1 MSKQHHQSQGNSL
14 SEEKFRRI
22 FEVAS
27 DGLIYMDTSG
37 RIVDVNEQ
45 AVRIFGGSKE
55 DLLGKH
61 FTRVGVVSSTNL
73 PRITKAFAS
82 ILLGRGAPLE
92 VQIRNKKGQMRF
104 LECSYSVM
112 KTDGRLAGILAI
124 ARDITERKKAERALL
139 ESQQKF
145 ERLFSGSPEAAVFV
159 DARDHVQD
167 INSRFSE
174 LFGYSSEEALG
185 KALDDLI
192 VPTDRREEAEILT
205 QKSAVGY
212 VDHETVRKRK
222 DGLPIPVL
230 MSAAPVTLEGQNTGC
245 VVLYRDIAERKKIE
259 EQLRESEERLK
270 GITERSFDAILAMD
284 LEGRITFV
292 SFVAERILGYKPEE
306 IKGKSLHT
314 FFAEREIPK
323 AAQAFA
329 EVASGKS
336 MRGLELELLRKD
348 GSSVTVE
355 VNGAPIIKDG
365 KVVGVQATARDI
377 SERKQMQQKL
387 QEYSEELE
395 ALVEKR
401 TRQLEEAQDQL
412 VKSERLAAIGQV
424 AAMVGHDLRN
434 PLAGIKGAAYYLK
447 TKPALRKDRKTM
459 EMLELIEKDIEYSN
473 KIITDLLEYSGDV
486 HLELTETTP
495 KLIIGETL
503 SLLEVPNNIQ
513 VINLTESDPR
523 IKADIEKLNRA
534 FVNLIKNAIDAMPY
548 GGKLAIKST
557 GTNDNVE
564 FTFADTGMGMTKEQM
579 GKIWAPF
586 FTTKAKGMGLG
597 LPICKRIIEAHKGY
611 ITVESMPGIG
621 TTFTVTIP
629 IEPKPTEG
637 GEKVWVNVPES
648 LSSMTTKA
656 SEKS

>member
-14 SEEKFRRI
+14 SEEKFKRI

-45 AVRIFGGSKE
+45 AVRLFGGSKE

-61 FTRVGVVSSTNL
+61 FTHVGVVSSTNL

-82 ILLGRGAPLE
+82 IFLGRGAPLE
-92 VQIRNKKGQMRF
+92 VQIRDKKGQMRF

-124 ARDITERKKAERALL
+124 ARDVTEGKKAERALL

-159 DARDHVQD
+159 DARDHVLD
-167 INSRFSE
+167 TNSRFSE

-205 QKSAVGY
+205 QKSMVGY

-222 DGLPIPVL
+222 DGLSIPVL
-230 MSAAPVTLEGQNTGC
+230 MSAAPVTLEGQYTGC

-259 EQLRESEERLK
+259 EQLRESEERLR
-270 GITERSFDAILAMD
+270 GITERSFDAILSMD

-401 TRQLEEAQDQL
+401 TRQLKEAQDQL

-434 PLAGIKGAAYYLK
+434 PLTGIKGAVYYLK
-447 TKPALRKDRKTM
+447 TKPALRKDKKTM

-473 KIITDLLEYSGDV
+473 KIITDLLEYSRDV

-513 VINLTESDPR
+513 VTNLTESDPR
-523 IKADIEKLNRA
+523 IKADIEKLNRV

-564 FTFADTGMGMTKEQM
+564 LTFADTGMGMTKEQM
-579 GKIWAPF
+579 GEIWTPF

-611 ITVESMPGIG
+611 IAVESMPGIG
-621 TTFTVTIP
+621 TTFMVTIP

>member
-401 TRQLEEAQDQL
+401 TRQLKEAQDQL

-434 PLAGIKGAAYYLK
+434 PLTGIKGAAYYLK
-447 TKPALRKDRKTM
+447 TKPALRKDKKTM

-473 KIITDLLEYSGDV
+473 KIITDLLEYSRDV

-597 LPICKRIIEAHKGY
+597 LPICKGIIEAHKGY

>member
-1 MSKQHHQSQGNSL
+1 MSKKHHQSQGNSL
-14 SEEKFRRI
+14 SEEKFKRI

-27 DGLIYMDTSG
+27 DSLIYMDTSG

-92 VQIRNKKGQMRF
+92 VQIRNKKGQMQF

-112 KTDGRLAGILAI
+112 KTDGKLAGILAI
-124 ARDITERKKAERALL
+124 ARDITERKKAEKALL

-434 PLAGIKGAAYYLK
+434 PLTGIKGAAYYLK

-473 KIITDLLEYSGDV
+473 KIITDLLECSRHV

-495 KLIIGETL
+495 KLIIGKTL

-523 IKADIEKLNRA
+523 IKADIEKLNRV

-579 GKIWAPF
+579 GEIWAPF

>member
-1 MSKQHHQSQGNSL
+1 
-14 SEEKFRRI
+14 
-22 FEVAS
+22 
-27 DGLIYMDTSG
+27 
-37 RIVDVNEQ
+37 
-45 AVRIFGGSKE
+45 
-55 DLLGKH
+55 
-61 FTRVGVVSSTNL
+61 
-73 PRITKAFAS
+73 
-82 ILLGRGAPLE
+82 
-92 VQIRNKKGQMRF
+92 
-104 LECSYSVM
+104 
-112 KTDGRLAGILAI
+112 
-124 ARDITERKKAERALL
+124 
-139 ESQQKF
+139 
-145 ERLFSGSPEAAVFV
+145 
-159 DARDHVQD
+159 
-167 INSRFSE
+167 
-174 LFGYSSEEALG
+174 
-185 KALDDLI
+185 
-192 VPTDRREEAEILT
+192 
-205 QKSAVGY
+205 
-212 VDHETVRKRK
+212 
-222 DGLPIPVL
+222 
-230 MSAAPVTLEGQNTGC
+230 MSAAPVTLEGQYTGC
-245 VVLYRDIAERKKIE
+245 VVLYRDIAERKRIE
-259 EQLRESEERLK
+259 EQLRESEERLR

-401 TRQLEEAQDQL
+401 TRQLKEAQDQL

-434 PLAGIKGAAYYLK
+434 PLTGIKGAAYYLK
-447 TKPALRKDRKTM
+447 TKPALRKDKKTM

-473 KIITDLLEYSGDV
+473 KIITDLLEYSRDV

-495 KLIIGETL
+495 KLIIGGTL

-513 VINLTESDPR
+513 VINLTESNPR

-534 FVNLIKNAIDAMPY
+534 FVNLIKNAIGAMPY

-597 LPICKRIIEAHKGY
+597 LPICKGIIEAHKGY

>member
-434 PLAGIKGAAYYLK
+434 PLTGIKGAAYYLK
-447 TKPALRKDRKTM
+447 TKPALRKDKKTM

-473 KIITDLLEYSGDV
+473 RIITDLLEYSRDV

-597 LPICKRIIEAHKGY
+597 LPICKGIIEAHKGY

>member
-1 MSKQHHQSQGNSL
+1 MSNQHHQSQGNSL
-14 SEEKFRRI
+14 SEEKFKRI

-92 VQIRNKKGQMRF
+92 VQIRNKKGQMQF

-112 KTDGRLAGILAI
+112 KTDGKLAGILAI
-124 ARDITERKKAERALL
+124 AKDITERKKAEKALL

-192 VPTDRREEAEILT
+192 VPADKREEAEILT
-205 QKSAVGY
+205 QKSMVGY

-222 DGLPIPVL
+222 DGLSIPVL

-523 IKADIEKLNRA
+523 IKADIEKLNRV

-579 GKIWAPF
+579 GEIWTPF

>member
-523 IKADIEKLNRA
+523 IKADIEKLNRV

-597 LPICKRIIEAHKGY
+597 LPICKGIIEAHKGY

>member
-14 SEEKFRRI
+14 SEEKFKGI

-112 KTDGRLAGILAI
+112 KTDGKLAGILAI

-145 ERLFSGSPEAAVFV
+145 ERLFSGIPEAAVFV

-192 VPTDRREEAEILT
+192 VPADKREEAEILT
-205 QKSAVGY
+205 QKSMVGY

-222 DGLPIPVL
+222 DGLSIPVL
-230 MSAAPVTLEGQNTGC
+230 MSAAPVTLEGQYTGC

-259 EQLRESEERLK
+259 EQLRESEERLR

-292 SFVAERILGYKPEE
+292 SFVAERIIGYKPEE

-401 TRQLEEAQDQL
+401 TRQLKEAQDQL

-434 PLAGIKGAAYYLK
+434 PLTGIKGAAYYLK
-447 TKPALRKDRKTM
+447 TKPALRKDKKTM

-473 KIITDLLEYSGDV
+473 KIITDLLEYSRDV

-503 SLLEVPNNIQ
+503 SPLEVPNNIQ

-597 LPICKRIIEAHKGY
+597 LPICKGIIEAHKGY

>member
-314 FFAEREIPK
+314 FFAERETPK

-447 TKPALRKDRKTM
+447 TKPALRKDKKTM

-579 GKIWAPF
+579 GEIWTPF

-597 LPICKRIIEAHKGY
+597 LPICKGIIEAHKGY

>member
-473 KIITDLLEYSGDV
+473 KIITDLLEYSRDV

>member
-14 SEEKFRRI
+14 SEEKFKRI

-112 KTDGRLAGILAI
+112 KTDGKLAGILAI

-597 LPICKRIIEAHKGY
+597 LPICKGIIEAHKGY

>member
-14 SEEKFRRI
+14 SEEKFKGI

-112 KTDGRLAGILAI
+112 KTDGKLAGILAI
-124 ARDITERKKAERALL
+124 ARDITERKKAEKALL

-192 VPTDRREEAEILT
+192 VPADKREEAEILT
-205 QKSAVGY
+205 QKSMVGY

-222 DGLPIPVL
+222 DGLSIPVL
-230 MSAAPVTLEGQNTGC
+230 MSAAPVTLEGQYTGC

-259 EQLRESEERLK
+259 EQLRESEERLR

-292 SFVAERILGYKPEE
+292 SFVAERIIGYKPEE

-401 TRQLEEAQDQL
+401 TRQLKEAQDQL

-434 PLAGIKGAAYYLK
+434 PLTGIKGAAYYLK
-447 TKPALRKDRKTM
+447 TKPALRKDKKTM

-473 KIITDLLEYSGDV
+473 KIITDLLEYSRDV

-503 SLLEVPNNIQ
+503 SPLEVPNNIQ

-597 LPICKRIIEAHKGY
+597 LPICKGIIEAHKGY

>member
-1 MSKQHHQSQGNSL
+1 MSNQHYQSQGNSL
-14 SEEKFRRI
+14 SEEKFKRI

-112 KTDGRLAGILAI
+112 KTDGKLAGILAI
-124 ARDITERKKAERALL
+124 ARDITERKKAEKALL

-145 ERLFSGSPEAAVFV
+145 
-159 DARDHVQD
+159 
-167 INSRFSE
+167 
-174 LFGYSSEEALG
+174 
-185 KALDDLI
+185 
-192 VPTDRREEAEILT
+192 
-205 QKSAVGY
+205 
-212 VDHETVRKRK
+212 
-222 DGLPIPVL
+222 
-230 MSAAPVTLEGQNTGC
+230 
-245 VVLYRDIAERKKIE
+245 
-259 EQLRESEERLK
+259 
-270 GITERSFDAILAMD
+270 
-284 LEGRITFV
+284 
-292 SFVAERILGYKPEE
+292 
-306 IKGKSLHT
+306 
-314 FFAEREIPK
+314 
-323 AAQAFA
+323 
-329 EVASGKS
+329 
-336 MRGLELELLRKD
+336 
-348 GSSVTVE
+348 
-355 VNGAPIIKDG
+355 
-365 KVVGVQATARDI
+365 
-377 SERKQMQQKL
+377 
-387 QEYSEELE
+387 
-395 ALVEKR
+395 
-401 TRQLEEAQDQL
+401 
-412 VKSERLAAIGQV
+412 ERLAAIGQV

-434 PLAGIKGAAYYLK
+434 PLTGIKGAAYYLK
-447 TKPALRKDRKTM
+447 TKPALRKGKKTM

-473 KIITDLLEYSGDV
+473 KIITDLLECSRDV

-548 GGKLAIKST
+548 GGKLTIKST

-579 GKIWAPF
+579 GKIWTPF

-637 GEKVWVNVPES
+637 GEKVWVNVSES

-656 SEKS
+656 SEKC

>member
-1 MSKQHHQSQGNSL
+1 
-14 SEEKFRRI
+14 
-22 FEVAS
+22 
-27 DGLIYMDTSG
+27 MDTSG

-112 KTDGRLAGILAI
+112 KTGGKLAGILAI
-124 ARDITERKKAERALL
+124 ARNITERKKAEKALL
-139 ESQQKF
+139 EPQQKF
-145 ERLFSGSPEAAVFV
+145 ERLFNGSPEAAVFV
-159 DARDHVQD
+159 DTKDHVQD

-192 VPTDRREEAEILT
+192 VPTDKREEAEILT
-205 QKSAVGY
+205 QKSMVGY

-222 DGLPIPVL
+222 DGLSIPVL
-230 MSAAPVTLEGQNTGC
+230 ISAAPVTLEGQSTGC
-245 VVLYRDIAERKKIE
+245 VVLYRDIAERKRIEERIVESEERLRQLLECAPDAIYMNDLNGSFLDGNRQAEELTGYAKQELIGKNMLQLGILPEKYVSKAIEALEKSVRGERSGPDEFELVRKDGSAVWVEMSTFPVKRGREVEVLGIARDITERKRME
-259 EQLRESEERLK
+259 EQLRESEERLR
-270 GITERSFDAILAMD
+270 GITERSFDAIIAMD

-292 SFVAERILGYKPEE
+292 SFVAERILGYRPEE
-306 IKGKSLHT
+306 IIGKSLHT
-314 FFAEREIPK
+314 FFTEREIPK

-329 EVASGKS
+329 EVVSGKS

-355 VNGAPIIKDG
+355 VNSAPIIKDG

-395 ALVEKR
+395 A
-401 TRQLEEAQDQL
+401 
-412 VKSERLAAIGQV
+412 
-424 AAMVGHDLRN
+424 
-434 PLAGIKGAAYYLK
+434 
-447 TKPALRKDRKTM
+447 
-459 EMLELIEKDIEYSN
+459 IEYSN
-473 KIITDLLEYSGDV
+473 KIITDLLEYSRDV

-495 KLIIGETL
+495 KLIIRETL

-513 VINLTESDPR
+513 IINLAESEPR
-523 IKADIEKLNRA
+523 IKADIEKLKSFHQPDQKRNRRDT
-534 FVNLIKNAIDAMPY
+534 LWWKTRHKKHKN
-548 GGKLAIKST
+548 
-557 GTNDNVE
+557 E
-564 FTFADTGMGMTKEQM
+564 
-579 GKIWAPF
+579 
-586 FTTKAKGMGLG
+586 
-597 LPICKRIIEAHKGY
+597 R
-611 ITVESMPGIG
+611 
-621 TTFTVTIP
+621 
-629 IEPKPTEG
+629 
-637 GEKVWVNVPES
+637 
-648 LSSMTTKA
+648 
-656 SEKS
+656 

>member
-1 MSKQHHQSQGNSL
+1 MSKKHHQSQGNSL
-14 SEEKFRRI
+14 SEEKFKRI

-92 VQIRNKKGQMRF
+92 VQIRNKKGQMQF

-112 KTDGRLAGILAI
+112 KTDGKLAGILAI

-192 VPTDRREEAEILT
+192 VPADKREEAEILT
-205 QKSAVGY
+205 QESMVGY

-222 DGLPIPVL
+222 DGLSIPVL
-230 MSAAPVTLEGQNTGC
+230 MSAAPVTLEGQYTGC

-259 EQLRESEERLK
+259 EQLRESEERLR

-401 TRQLEEAQDQL
+401 TRQLKEAQDQL

-434 PLAGIKGAAYYLK
+434 PLTGIKGAAYYLK
-447 TKPALRKDRKTM
+447 TKPALRKDKKTM

-473 KIITDLLEYSGDV
+473 KIIIDLLEYSRDV

-495 KLIIGETL
+495 KLIIGGTL

-534 FVNLIKNAIDAMPY
+534 FVNLIKNAIGAMPY

-597 LPICKRIIEAHKGY
+597 LPICKGIIEAHKGY

>member
-1 MSKQHHQSQGNSL
+1 
-14 SEEKFRRI
+14 
-22 FEVAS
+22 
-27 DGLIYMDTSG
+27 
-37 RIVDVNEQ
+37 
-45 AVRIFGGSKE
+45 
-55 DLLGKH
+55 
-61 FTRVGVVSSTNL
+61 
-73 PRITKAFAS
+73 
-82 ILLGRGAPLE
+82 
-92 VQIRNKKGQMRF
+92 
-104 LECSYSVM
+104 M

-401 TRQLEEAQDQL
+401 TRQLKEAQDQL

-434 PLAGIKGAAYYLK
+434 PLTGIKGAAYYLK
-447 TKPALRKDRKTM
+447 TKPALRKDKKTM

-473 KIITDLLEYSGDV
+473 KIITDLLEYSRDV

-586 FTTKAKGMGLG
+586 FTTKAKGMGSRLAHLQRHNRSPQG
-597 LPICKRIIEAHKGY
+597 LHHCRKYAGNWHDFHGY
-611 ITVESMPGIG
+611 YS
-621 TTFTVTIP
+621 
-629 IEPKPTEG
+629 
-637 GEKVWVNVPES
+637 NR
-648 LSSMTTKA
+648 TKTNRRR
-656 SEKS
+656 

>member
-1 MSKQHHQSQGNSL
+1 MSKQHHQSQRNSL

-73 PRITKAFAS
+73 PRTTKAFAS

-124 ARDITERKKAERALL
+124 ARDITERKKAEKALL

-447 TKPALRKDRKTM
+447 TKPALGKDRKTM

-473 KIITDLLEYSGDV
+473 KIITDLLEYSRDV

-534 FVNLIKNAIDAMPY
+534 FVNLIKNAIGAMPY